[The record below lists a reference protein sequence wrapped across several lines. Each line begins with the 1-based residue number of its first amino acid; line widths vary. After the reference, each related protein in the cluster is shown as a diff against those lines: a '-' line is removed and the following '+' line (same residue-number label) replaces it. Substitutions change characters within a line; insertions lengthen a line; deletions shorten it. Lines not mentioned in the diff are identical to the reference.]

1 MVEHTGQTA
10 LQDDDEISLVDIIR
24 FFRHNGKFLALTT
37 LGLSAIAITL
47 SLLQPKQYQ
56 KQLTL
61 SVKSGSLT
69 LSSPSLGNPR
79 QLVDLDINQLSNLAV
94 TLLQNQPPEQTNSTA
109 KYTVLTQQID
119 LTLQSANP
127 NALTAADSKVLSRL
141 AAGFQRTL
149 DKIVATN
156 LNRIE
161 LDLQRSRRL
170 LKEMETQ
177 IAQTPKTPTT
187 TAPNPR
193 LLALEEQ
200 RSRYVDSITSL
211 QFDKQYLAKAQKNP
225 AQFVSQAILVQI
237 LSQSQVRSARSPLK
251 VAVLAVI
258 AGFMVATLAAIIRD
272 QVVRSQDKMS
282 KQKIE

>member
-1 MVEHTGQTA
+1 LVEHTGQTA

>member
-1 MVEHTGQTA
+1 LLEHTQQQTI
-10 LQDDDEISLVDIIR
+10 QDDDEISLVDIIR
-24 FFRHNGKFLALTT
+24 FFRRNAKFLILTT

-61 SVKSGSLT
+61 SVKSGSLA
-69 LSSPSLGNPR
+69 LSNSSLGNPR

-94 TLLQNQPPEQTNSTA
+94 TLLQNQPPEQTTSTA
-109 KYTVLTQQID
+109 KYNVLTQQID

-141 AAGFQRTL
+141 TAGFQRTL

-156 LNRIE
+156 FSRIE
-161 LDLQRSRRL
+161 VDLQRSKRL
-170 LKEMETQ
+170 LTEMETQ
-177 IAQTPKTPTT
+177 IAQTPKTPAT

-193 LLALEEQ
+193 LMALEAQ

-211 QFDKQYLAKAQKNP
+211 QFDKQYLAQSQKNP
-225 AQFVSQAILVQI
+225 AQFASQAILVQI

>member
-1 MVEHTGQTA
+1 MLEHTQQQTI
-10 LQDDDEISLVDIIR
+10 QDDDEISLVDIIR
-24 FFRHNGKFLALTT
+24 FFRRNAKFLILTT

-47 SLLQPKQYQ
+47 SLLQPKQNQ

-61 SVKSGSLT
+61 SVKSGSLA
-69 LSSPSLGNPR
+69 LSNSSLGNPR

-94 TLLQNQPPEQTNSTA
+94 TLLQNQPPEQTTSTA
-109 KYTVLTQQID
+109 KYNVLTQQID

-141 AAGFQRTL
+141 TAGFQRTL

-156 LNRIE
+156 FSRIE
-161 LDLQRSRRL
+161 VDLQRSKRL
-170 LKEMETQ
+170 LTEMETQ
-177 IAQTPKTPTT
+177 IAQTPKTPAT

-193 LLALEEQ
+193 LMALEAQ

-211 QFDKQYLAKAQKNP
+211 QFDKQYLAQSQKNP
-225 AQFVSQAILVQI
+225 AQFASQAILVQI

>member
-24 FFRHNGKFLALTT
+24 FFRRNGKFLALTT

-61 SVKSGSLT
+61 SVKAGSLT

-94 TLLQNQPPEQTNSTA
+94 TLLQTQPPEQTTSTA

-127 NALTAADSKVLSRL
+127 NALTASDSKVLSRL

-161 LDLQRSRRL
+161 LDLQRSKRL
-170 LKEMETQ
+170 LTEMETQ
-177 IAQTPKTPTT
+177 IAQTPKTPAT

-193 LLALEEQ
+193 LLALEAQ

-211 QFDKQYLAKAQKNP
+211 QFDKQYLAQAQKNP
-225 AQFVSQAILVQI
+225 AQFASQAILVQI

>member
-1 MVEHTGQTA
+1 LLEHTQQQTI
-10 LQDDDEISLVDIIR
+10 QDDDEISLVDIIR
-24 FFRHNGKFLALTT
+24 FFRRNAKFLILTT

-61 SVKSGSLT
+61 SVKSGSLA
-69 LSSPSLGNPR
+69 LSNSSLGNPR

-94 TLLQNQPPEQTNSTA
+94 TLLQNQPPEQTTSTA
-109 KYTVLTQQID
+109 KYNVLTQQID

-141 AAGFQRTL
+141 TAGFQRTL

-156 LNRIE
+156 FSRIE
-161 LDLQRSRRL
+161 VDLQRSKRL
-170 LKEMETQ
+170 LTEMETQ
-177 IAQTPKTPTT
+177 IAQTPKTPAT

-193 LLALEEQ
+193 LMALEAQ

-211 QFDKQYLAKAQKNP
+211 QFDKQYLAQSQKNP
-225 AQFVSQAILVQI
+225 AQFASQAILVQI

-272 QVVRSQDKMS
+272 QIVRSQDKLS

>member
-1 MVEHTGQTA
+1 MLEHTQQQTI
-10 LQDDDEISLVDIIR
+10 QDDDEISLVDIIR
-24 FFRHNGKFLALTT
+24 FFRRNAKFLILTT

-61 SVKSGSLT
+61 SVKSGSLA
-69 LSSPSLGNPR
+69 LSNSSLGNPR

-94 TLLQNQPPEQTNSTA
+94 TLLQNQPPEQTTSTA
-109 KYTVLTQQID
+109 KYNVLTQQID

-141 AAGFQRTL
+141 TAGFQRTL

-156 LNRIE
+156 FSRIE
-161 LDLQRSRRL
+161 VDLQRSKRL
-170 LKEMETQ
+170 LTEMETQ
-177 IAQTPKTPTT
+177 IAQTPKTPAT

-193 LLALEEQ
+193 LMALEAQ

-211 QFDKQYLAKAQKNP
+211 QFDKQYLAQSQKNP
-225 AQFVSQAILVQI
+225 AQFASQAILVQI